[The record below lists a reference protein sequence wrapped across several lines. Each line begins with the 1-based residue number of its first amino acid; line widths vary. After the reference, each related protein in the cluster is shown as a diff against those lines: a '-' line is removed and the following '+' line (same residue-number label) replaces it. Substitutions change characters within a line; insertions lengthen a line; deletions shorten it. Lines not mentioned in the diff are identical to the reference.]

1 MSSRAVYL
9 PGKIRVV
16 HEDEHVLVVDKPAG
30 IVTAGLAH
38 QRVPS
43 VFDAVKTYIRDKSK
57 RRGTRVWI
65 IHRLDKEVSGLL
77 VFAKTETAFG
87 LLKDEFRSRRAGRL
101 YTAVVEGAPPSPE
114 GVLQNFLWEDP
125 KGRMHSSQ
133 TPSGSNPAD
142 EDEGKLAV
150 TRYRVARRGGTRTL
164 MDIKLDT
171 GRKNQIRVHM
181 ADLGCPIVGDR
192 RYGATADPL
201 GRVCLHGGSLS
212 FSHPATGRPLTFKS
226 PVPGSFT
233 GLLGKGP
240 AAAPEPAPP
249 NPPAATP
256 QPALP
261 VQRPRDNPPN
271 EELPMVSRVPDRGP
285 RSDARKQSWDH
296 VAVWYEGLIEE
307 RGSDHH
313 EQVILPGTLR
323 LLETK
328 PGQRVLDVACGEGV
342 LSRRLGALGVNAF
355 GVDASERLIEAA
367 RRARGARVEYAVGD
381 ARALS
386 GVTRGPFDAAACV
399 MALMNIEPLSP
410 VLSGVASL
418 LKPGGVFVGVVLHP
432 AFRAPGQTSWAWDS
446 PQRGPAAHAPRGAA
460 RGAARGTPG
469 SAPSGRPG
477 PPARQFRRVDGYLSP
492 GQKEI
497 VMNPG
502 AASGGQERIVTI
514 TYHRPI
520 QTYVRAMAEAGL
532 LVDAL
537 EEWASRR
544 ISQPGPRAAEENRA
558 RQEIPMFLAIRGR
571 RTQ

>member
-9 PGKIRVV
+9 PGKIRLV

-43 VFDAVKTYIRDKSK
+43 VFDAVKTYVRDKSK

-87 LLKDEFRSRRAGRL
+87 VLKDEFRSRRAGRL

-133 TPSGSNPAD
+133 TPKGADPAD

-192 RYGATADPL
+192 RYGASADPL
-201 GRVCLHGGSLS
+201 DRVCLHGGSLS
-212 FSHPATGRPLTFKS
+212 FSHPATGRPLTFES
-226 PVPGSFT
+226 PVPGSFE
-233 GLLGKGP
+233 GLLGRGP
-240 AAAPEPAPP
+240 APAPAPAPP
-249 NPPAATP
+249 PP
-256 QPALP
+256 QPSSPAP
-261 VQRPRDNPPN
+261 KPRKDTPH
-271 EELPMVSRVPDRGP
+271 EEPPMVSRVPNRDP
-285 RSDARKQSWDH
+285 RTDSRKQSWDH
-296 VAVWYEGLIEE
+296 VAAWYEGLIEE

-323 LLETK
+323 LLATK

-367 RRARGARVEYAVGD
+367 RRARGARVEYALGD
-381 ARALS
+381 ARALAD
-386 GVTRGPFDAAACV
+386 VARGPFDAAACV

-410 VLSGVASL
+410 VMAGVASL

-432 AFRAPGQTSWAWDS
+432 AFRAPGQTSWAWDA
-446 PQRGPAAHAPRGAA
+446 PRAGPGLNAPRGAA
-460 RGAARGTPG
+460 KGAHT
-469 SAPSGRPG
+469 GRPAR
-477 PPARQFRRVDGYLSP
+477 PARQFRRVDGYLSP

-502 AASGGQERIVTI
+502 AAAGGQDRVVTI

-544 ISQPGPRAAEENRA
+544 ISQPGPKAAEENRA

-571 RTQ
+571 KV

>member
-1 MSSRAVYL
+1 MSSRAIYL
-9 PGKIRVV
+9 PGKIRLV

-43 VFDAVKTYIRDKSK
+43 VFDAVKTYVRDKSK

-87 LLKDEFRSRRAGRL
+87 VLKDEFRSKRASRL
-101 YTAVVEGAPPSPE
+101 YTAIVEGAPPSPE
-114 GVLQNFLWEDP
+114 GVIQNFLWEDP
-125 KGRMHSSQ
+125 KGKMHCSQ
-133 TPSGSNPAD
+133 SPRGGDPSD

-164 MDIKLDT
+164 MDVKLDT

-181 ADLGCPIVGDR
+181 AELGCPIVGDR
-192 RYGATADPL
+192 RYGATSDPL
-201 GRVCLHGGSLS
+201 DRVCLHGASLS
-212 FSHPATGRPLTFKS
+212 FSHPATGRPLTFES
-226 PVPGSFT
+226 PVPGSFA
-233 GLLGKGP
+233 GLLGK
-240 AAAPEPAPP
+240 ASIPAPDAP
-249 NPPAATP
+249 VAPTSAPAPSDPPP
-256 QPALP
+256 ED
-261 VQRPRDNPPN
+261 RPPR
-271 EELPMVSRVPDRGP
+271 EEPPMVSRVPDRAP

-296 VAVWYEGLIEE
+296 VASWYEGLIEE

-323 LLETK
+323 LLSTK

-342 LSRRLGALGVNAF
+342 LCRRLGALGVQAF

-381 ARALS
+381 ARSLAS
-386 GVTRGPFDAAACV
+386 AARGPFDAAACV

-418 LKPGGVFVGVVLHP
+418 LKPGGVFVGVILHP
-432 AFRAPGQTSWAWDS
+432 AFRAPGQTSWAWDP
-446 PQRGPAAHAPRGAA
+446 PQGAGHA
-460 RGAARGTPG
+460 TK
-469 SAPSGRPG
+469 G
-477 PPARQFRRVDGYLSP
+477 PPRRDQGARPARPVRQYRRVDGYLSP

-502 AASGGQERIVTI
+502 AASEGRDRVVTI
-514 TYHRPI
+514 TYHRPV

-544 ISQPGPRAAEENRA
+544 VSQPGPRAAEENRA

-571 RTQ
+571 KLQ